1 MRAFRAALLE
11 LQLCQLPETNWGTSA
26 LRMIPRGRAVS
37 ICNQHH
43 CRPWIHHGVQHWP
56 THSTQTNGK
65 WSRKLQR
72 LMAQGARSDSRSLFA
87 AHNSA
92 SGEKL
97 SSEQWEKEK
106 NWKTQVTGFHV
117 WSVLNLGLYIQ
128 KDLSTLITDHV
139 SFSSCYVLLLQKK
152 PARFYDLVTSRAFH
166 QDAILTHTAAL
177 ALQAPDI
184 STIRNISVTI
194 TIIGQKLTQVPL
206 VPAIKRSTHF
216 HMFEKVDSIAR

>member
-56 THSTQTNGK
+56 TQTNGN

-92 SGEKL
+92 SGEKI
-97 SSEQWEKEK
+97 WE
-106 NWKTQVTGFHV
+106 TQVTDFHV

-128 KDLSTLITDHV
+128 KDVSTLITDHV
-139 SFSSCYVLLLQKK
+139 SFSSCYVLLLKKKTCQILWPCDKSCIPPRCHSNAHSCACFAGAWHINDQKHLCHHH
-152 PARFYDLVTSRAFH
+152 YGWLV
-166 QDAILTHTAAL
+166 
-177 ALQAPDI
+177 
-184 STIRNISVTI
+184 
-194 TIIGQKLTQVPL
+194 GQKLTQVPL
-206 VPAIKRSTHF
+206 VNI
-216 HMFEKVDSIAR
+216 